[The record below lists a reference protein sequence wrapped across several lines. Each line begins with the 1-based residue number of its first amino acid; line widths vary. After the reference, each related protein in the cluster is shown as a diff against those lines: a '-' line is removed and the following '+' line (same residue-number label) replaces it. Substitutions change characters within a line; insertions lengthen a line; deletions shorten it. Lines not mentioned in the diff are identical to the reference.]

1 MLPEKGWNMNKS
13 KELRKEYGVCFTSN
27 NGTEIHIGGHYIMRE
42 SAEASAKKHRSYG
55 NRNVFIVER
64 DVTEWRRSER

>member
-1 MLPEKGWNMNKS
+1 MKS
-13 KELRKEYGVCFTSN
+13 EEFKKKEYGVCFTSN
-27 NGTEIHIGGHYIMRE
+27 DGKEIHIGGHYIMRE

-64 DVTEWRRSER
+64 DVTEWRASR